1 MTMGVLFLNVGRA
14 YPNDN
19 IPLAQQRST
28 GHPAVARSST
38 SVALTSQCSPAQA
51 ALRALCSCICLD
63 GQAWELI
70 ASRRFGVTPT
80 DRRASQARH
89 CTHRQPLRMSRDTG
103 GYWVRSLTFNCRPSA
118 RC

>member
-70 ASRRFGVTPT
+70 ASRHFGVTPT
-80 DRRASQARH
+80 AGLRRH
-89 CTHRQPLRMSRDTG
+89 GTTPIDNL
-103 GYWVRSLTFNCRPSA
+103 FE
-118 RC
+118 